1 MLRATLRS
9 LLARK
14 LRLILS
20 ALAVVL
26 GVMFVS
32 GSFVLTDTLSR
43 SFDDLFRGIY
53 SSVDVQ
59 VGPAGLGGASMDD
72 DDVAVKTIPA
82 STLDQVRAVPGVA
95 SATGDVAA
103 EGARLIGANGK
114 VVSTFG
120 PPSFGQSWSGEDA
133 LVQLREGRGPTAD
146 NEIAINAD
154 LAKKAGVKVGDQVGV
169 LTREPKRTFTLVGI
183 FGFSGGRDTLG
194 GTQNVAFT
202 LPVAQQLM
210 IGESNVYTSINL
222 TAADGVDPAALRDAI
237 AAKLGPTYGVKTGEE
252 LGAASAAAFASVLDI
267 FNKVLLGFAGV
278 ALFVGAFL
286 ILNTF
291 SIVVA
296 QRTREL
302 ALMRAVGA
310 SRRQMIGSVLTEAVV
325 IGLLASVLG
334 LAAGFGVGRLM
345 AALFASFGGGGLT
358 LASVGLPA
366 AAVIS
371 SFSVGLVVTMLAAV
385 LPAVRA
391 SRIPPIAALQEVATP
406 DRPLTKLSVSGAV
419 IGAAAAVVLGLGL
432 TGRIDG
438 DGTLW
443 AVLGGGIG
451 IFLGVALLTPL
462 ISRPVVAGLGRLT
475 GRWVPGMLGRRNAG
489 RNPRRTGITAAAL
502 MIGVALVTTVGVVLT
517 SAKASFTQAT
527 EDTVHADIY
536 IGADQTSA
544 IPPTFDVAVIPQVEN
559 VAGVRDVLATWY
571 EGGAK
576 VDGVESDLT
585 AVHNP
590 AALRPILDVTPVA
603 GSIDTL
609 GDNQVLVDQETA
621 TERQLTVG
629 STVTIKPLR
638 GDAKEY
644 TVGGIYAT
652 TDFGYVFGFVLPEA
666 ARTGFAIPQ
675 ARSAFI
681 ALDAGVTVADTLP
694 KIRALLADSPE
705 VDAVDRAT
713 MIEQETGDVDTLL
726 NMVQILLS
734 LAILIA
740 ALGIINTLAL
750 SVLERTRE
758 LGLLRAVGLG
768 RAHTTAMVTV
778 EALVITVF
786 GALLGMGVGIGLG
799 AAAVRAFKD
808 EGFTTF
814 SLPWSQLGTYAIAAT
829 VIGIVA
835 GLLASIRAAR
845 INVLTAIAHE

>member
-1 MLRATLRS
+1 MLRATLSS

-32 GSFVLTDTLSR
+32 GSFVLTDTLTR

-53 SSVDVQ
+53 ATVDVQ
-59 VGPAGLGGASMDD
+59 VGPAGQGGASMDD
-72 DDVAVKTIPA
+72 NDIATETIPA
-82 STLDQVRAVPGVA
+82 SVVDKVRAVPGVA
-95 SATGDVAA
+95 SATGEVISD
-103 EGARLIGANGK
+103 GARVIGANGK

-120 PPSFGQSWSGEDA
+120 PPSFGEAWTGTNE

-154 LAKKAGVKVGDQVGV
+154 LAKKAELKVGDQVGV
-169 LTREPKRTFTLVGI
+169 LTREPKQMFTLVGI
-183 FGFSGGRDTLG
+183 VGYSGGRDTLG
-194 GTQNVAFT
+194 GSQSVMFT
-202 LPVAQQLM
+202 EPVAQKLM
-210 IGESNVYTSINL
+210 LGESGVYTGISVK
-222 TAADGVDPAALRDAI
+222 AADGTTPEALRAAL
-237 AAKLGPTYGVKTGEE
+237 AAALGPEYSAKTGTE
-252 LGAASAAAFASVLDI
+252 LGAESSAAFKSVLDI
-267 FNKVLLGFAGV
+267 FNNVLLGFAGV

-291 SIVVA
+291 SIIVA

-310 SRRQMIGSVLTEAVV
+310 SRRQMIGSVITEAVV

-334 LAAGFGVGRLM
+334 LAAGFGVGRVM
-345 AALFASFGGGGLT
+345 AALFANFGGGGFA

-371 SFSVGLVVTMLAAV
+371 AFAVGLIVTMVAAV
-385 LPAVRA
+385 LPALRA

-406 DRPLTKLSVSGAV
+406 DRPLTKLTVSGAV
-419 IGAAAAVVLGLGL
+419 IGIAGSVLLGVGLS
-432 TGRIDG
+432 GRMG
-438 DGTLW
+438 DSTLW
-443 AVLGGGIG
+443 GVLGGGLAV
-451 IFLGVALLTPL
+451 FLGVALITPL
-462 ISRPVVAGLGRLT
+462 LSRPVVAALGRLT

-502 MIGVALVTTVGVVLT
+502 MIGVALVTTCGVILT
-517 SAKASFTQAT
+517 SAKASFTQAV

-536 IGADQTSA
+536 IGADQTGA
-544 IPPTFDVAVIPQVEN
+544 MPPTFDPRVLGQAAQVP
-559 VAGVRDVLATWY
+559 GVRQVLGFWED
-571 EGGAK
+571 EGGK
-576 VDGVESDLT
+576 VDGQGSELT
-585 AVHNP
+585 AVHNA
-590 AALRPILDVTPVA
+590 AALGPILGLTATA
-603 GSIDTL
+603 GRVDTL
-609 GDNQVLVDQETA
+609 GEGQALVDEATA
-621 TERQLTVG
+621 ASRQLTVG
-629 STVTIKPLR
+629 STVEITTARGAGKSYTI
-638 GDAKEY
+638 
-644 TVGGIYAT
+644 TGIYPS
-652 TDFGYVFGFVLPEA
+652 TDWSYLYGFILPES
-666 ARTGFAIPQ
+666 ARTGFAVPQ

-681 ALDAGVTVADTLP
+681 ALDPGVTVAETLP
-694 KIRALLADSPE
+694 KVRALLADSPE

-713 MIEQETGDVDTLL
+713 MIENESGGVDTLL

-768 RAHTTAMVTV
+768 RLHTTAMVTV

-808 EGFTTF
+808 DGFSTF
-814 SLPWSQLGTYAIAAT
+814 SLPWSQLSTYVVAAT
-829 VIGIVA
+829 VVGIVA

-845 INVLTAIAHE
+845 INVLAAIAHE